1 MKTAKL
7 AAAALLALAPAA
19 LSAQTAA
26 PAAAPAAPSNDAAA
40 DVVPGATVYDMNGG
54 TVGRI
59 VSVEGDAV
67 VLDTGTNRATLS
79 KSGFGKGAN
88 GPVIGMTKAQL
99 DQAMA
104 QCWVL
109 IAPLTE
115 QLPRRAFTHND
126 EIPVVLAGHDHRG
139 CGKKL
144 GQPLLFREPADEE
157 RHMGRLREAE
167 RRSGQ
172 GGRIV
177 NPGDV
182 DAIGNHRQAVGAQ
195 APRLLGKPGN
205 TSRHADRTRRQPRR
219 DAVEPQMPALLPL
232 GHSETADDPG
242 CSRKRGC

>member
-99 DQAMA
+99 DQAIATA
-104 QCWVL
+104 QGAAASKLDAALVAGAAVVSSDNMPVGTVKE
-109 IAPLTE
+109 IA
-115 QLPRRAFTHND
+115 NGN
-126 EIPVVLAGHDHRG
+126 VVLDRPAGAIALPKSQFTVNAAG
-139 CGKKL
+139 AL
-144 GQPLLFREPADEE
+144 ALLFTAAQ
-157 RHMGRLREAE
+157 L
-167 RRSGQ
+167 
-172 GGRIV
+172 
-177 NPGDV
+177 
-182 DAIGNHRQAVGAQ
+182 DAAIATQAPAQ
-195 APRLLGKPGN
+195 A
-205 TSRHADRTRRQPRR
+205 A
-219 DAVEPQMPALLPL
+219 PA
-232 GHSETADDPG
+232 GG
-242 CSRKRGC
+242 Q